1 MDRRGRLSLRFDVRS
16 GGCLIV
22 LMAGLPG
29 TGKSTLAKAIAQGVA
44 GVVLDKDAVRAV
56 LFPESLTAY
65 TSTQD
70 DFVIQV
76 MLSTAEYLLRDNPEL
91 VVFLDGRPFSQKYQ
105 VDAVVSYAERIG
117 TAWRVVECVCSEELA
132 LQRIQEDKGQH
143 VAKNRDAAL
152 YQVVKDKF
160 EVIIRP
166 KLVVDT
172 SAALEVNAKKVEEY
186 LGDC

>member
-65 TSTQD
+65 TCTQD

-76 MLSTAEYLLRDNPEL
+76 MLSTAEYLLRQSRASRISRWTAVQSEVSSGCGC
-91 VVFLDGRPFSQKYQ
+91 VVC
-105 VDAVVSYAERIG
+105 G
-117 TAWRVVECVCSEELA
+117 TDRY
-132 LQRIQEDKGQH
+132 G
-143 VAKNRDAAL
+143 VAGCGMRL
-152 YQVVKDKF
+152 F
-160 EVIIRP
+160 
-166 KLVVDT
+166 
-172 SAALEVNAKKVEEY
+172 
-186 LGDC
+186 